1 MSGSKV
7 RHDFAAGEETIGA
20 TQNHQSQLSDAR
32 DQSST
37 LHKSNQAALGEDVA
51 GTEQVAAIAKMQ
63 FERDSSSIDSATRMH
78 SGNQQSQDIQ
88 QAAAQ
93 QANKYFGNRGT

>member
-7 RHDFAAGEETIGA
+7 RHDFAAGEETIAA
-20 TQNHQSQLSDAR
+20 TQTHQGQLSEAR

-37 LHKSNQAALGEDVA
+37 LHKTNQAALGEDVA
-51 GTEQVAAIAKMQ
+51 GSEQVAAIAKTQ
-63 FERDSSSIDSATRMH
+63 FERDSTSIDSAARMH
-78 SGNQQSQDIQ
+78 AGNQQSQEIQ

-93 QANKYFGNRGT
+93 QATKYFGNQA